1 MTYDTNQSIGA
12 KVSAQELTTLI
23 PALSRLARI
32 LAPTPDQAD
41 DMMQD
46 ALLRVWARLQKGGKI
61 DDLRP
66 YLMTTLRNASS
77 KPPQQDQELTEQNA
91 PSHPAEIWDRL
102 ACADVIAAMANMSDD
117 LADLLRP
124 LAVSG
129 ASYADL
135 AKTFD
140 LPIGTVMSRI
150 SRARAQLRA
159 ELGLPK
165 LRAVEA
171 LLDDLTRA

>member
-1 MTYDTNQSIGA
+1 MIHDTKIG
-12 KVSAQELTTLI
+12 AQELTALM
-23 PALSRLARI
+23 PALARLARI

-41 DMMQD
+41 DLMQD
-46 ALLRVWARLQKGGKI
+46 ALLRVWARLQKGGQI

-66 YLMTTLRNASS
+66 YLMTTLRNAST
-77 KPPQQDQELTEQNA
+77 KPIQQDQELTEQNA
-91 PSHPAEIWDRL
+91 PSHPAEIWDRF
-102 ACADVIAAMANMSDD
+102 ACADVITAMASMPDN

-124 LAVSG
+124 LAMSG
-129 ASYADL
+129 ASYDEL

-159 ELGLPK
+159 ELDLPK
-165 LRAVEA
+165 MRAVEV
-171 LLDDLTRA
+171 LLDDLAGV

>member
-1 MTYDTNQSIGA
+1 MTPTDAN
-12 KVSAQELTTLI
+12 AQTLTALI

-32 LAPTPDQAD
+32 LAPTPDRAE
-41 DMMQD
+41 DMEQD
-46 ALLRVWARLQKGGKI
+46 ALLRVWARLQNGGEI
-61 DDLRP
+61 EDLRP
-66 YLMTTLRNASS
+66 YLMTTLRNAST
-77 KPPQQDQELTEQNA
+77 KPAQQVQELTEQNA

-102 ACADVIAAMANMSDD
+102 ACSDVLNALANMPDD

-124 LAVSG
+124 LATSG
-129 ASYADL
+129 ASYSEL

-159 ELGLPK
+159 DLDLPK
-165 LRAVEA
+165 THAVEV
-171 LLDDLTRA
+171 LLDEMADT

>member
-1 MTYDTNQSIGA
+1 MKSETN
-12 KVSAQELTTLI
+12 VNTQELTALI

-32 LAPTPDQAD
+32 LAPTPDQAE

-46 ALLRVWARLQKGGKI
+46 ALLRVWARLQKGGQI

-66 YLMTTLRNASS
+66 YLMTTLRNAST
-77 KPPQQDQELTEQNA
+77 KPMQQDQELTEQNA
-91 PSHPAEIWDRL
+91 PSHPAEIWDRF
-102 ACADVIAAMANMSDD
+102 ACSDVIGAMASMPDD

-124 LAVSG
+124 LALSG
-129 ASYADL
+129 ASYEDL

-159 ELGLPK
+159 ELDLPK
-165 LRAVEA
+165 RRAVEV
-171 LLDDLTRA
+171 LLDDMAGV

>member
-1 MTYDTNQSIGA
+1 MTTTDT
-12 KVSAQELTTLI
+12 SAQNLTALI

-32 LAPTPDQAD
+32 LAPTPDRAE
-41 DMMQD
+41 DMAQD
-46 ALLRVWARLQKGGKI
+46 ALLRVWARLQNGGEI

-66 YLMTTLRNASS
+66 YLMTTLRNAST
-77 KPPQQDQELTEQNA
+77 KPAQQDQELTEQNA

-102 ACADVIAAMANMSDD
+102 ACSDVFNAMANMPDD

-124 LAVSG
+124 LASSG
-129 ASYADL
+129 ASYSEL
-135 AKTFD
+135 AAMFD

-159 ELGLPK
+159 ELDLPK
-165 LRAVEA
+165 THAVET
-171 LLDDLTRA
+171 LLDELADL